1 MAHAFADLLNEWMN
15 LFIKFIECA
24 KQSKEAEHTGSP
36 LSATSQLQNSDK
48 YRHPG
53 PSSDLDVLKISILSC
68 NVAERSITWL
78 LMLKNLPETS
88 TIKREV
94 QPNKRH
100 IGESSR
106 RPVMASKMPIKISPR
121 RRFMILL
128 TKSRNFFAFWVWCCE
143 NCTGIIKRRSLHNL
157 QGSLLQKAAA
167 YIDD

>member
-1 MAHAFADLLNEWMN
+1 MCQTEQGGW
-15 LFIKFIECA
+15 
-24 KQSKEAEHTGSP
+24 TYR
-36 LSATSQLQNSDK
+36 LSALGHFSSTVFWQVPSPWNLQWLGRSKDID
-48 YRHPG
+48 P
-53 PSSDLDVLKISILSC
+53 IL

-88 TIKREV
+88 TIKREE

-121 RRFMILL
+121 RRFTILL

-167 YIDD
+167 YIDN